1 MTDSTTQIATS
12 YYQAMA
18 RKDVAGLAKYVHP
31 DVQFR
36 GMIEC
41 QGKEPF
47 LAAAE
52 KMMSHS
58 TGLEIRAVLGDKDRA
73 MVAYDL
79 IFPAPIG
86 SARTAAL
93 LYFEGGLI
101 KNIELFF
108 DKSPFK
114 R

>member
-12 YYQAMA
+12 YYQAMG
-18 RKDVAGLAKYVHP
+18 RKDVAGIAKHVHP
-31 DVQFR
+31 DVHFR

-47 LAAAE
+47 LGAAE

-58 TGLEIRAVLGDKDRA
+58 TGLEIRAMLGDKDRA
-73 MVAYDL
+73 MIAYDL

-86 SARTAAL
+86 SVRTAAL
-93 LYFEGGLI
+93 LRFEGALI
-101 KNIELFF
+101 KDIELFF

-114 R
+114 Q